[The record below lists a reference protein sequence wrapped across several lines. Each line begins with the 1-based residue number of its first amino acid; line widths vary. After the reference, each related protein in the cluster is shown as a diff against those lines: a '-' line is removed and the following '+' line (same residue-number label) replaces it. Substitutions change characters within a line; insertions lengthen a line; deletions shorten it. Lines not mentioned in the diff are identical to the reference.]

1 MPAELDVWLHGVR
14 VATLREVRTRKLRLD
29 YTDAAADAFR
39 IGAPVL
45 SVAMP
50 LNTHRRYPPGIVDP
64 WLEGLLP
71 EGEART
77 SIERTYGVLRG
88 DAVGLLSAVGRDCA
102 GAVVI
107 QPPGQAP
114 PSTVGGLAAVALSP
128 QDLADELGRLGHR
141 PLGADRSVRVSLAG
155 QQPKLLLTRTS
166 SGVWARPT
174 ADAPSTWILK
184 PQDERLPG
192 MVRNEAACVTA
203 GMLLG
208 LGDIHVEVLD
218 VAGRD
223 VLAVARYDRDV
234 DADGS
239 VIRRHQ
245 EDLSQALGLAS
256 HSDAKYQDAGERAP
270 SLRAAAEILDTWAAD
285 AEAALIRLAR
295 GVAFNVAIGNADAH
309 AKNLSFLHRSDGTVE
324 LAPLYD
330 VASTIHYP
338 TLVGRLGPVPISR
351 HLALRVGSATT
362 LDVVSLDD
370 LVAESQS
377 WGMGRTMAHRVA
389 RSTLNAVVDAMEQ
402 AVERFGADPAIS
414 ATVRARVEAL
424 LAGLPAGTHDPT
436 RPGA

>member
-1 MPAELDVWLHGVR
+1 MEKVSDVRSSASVTNADSIRPNSLNAVGSIAPTSRILSVGTPPCRPIGCFGSFGASAWKSLFERVSETMPAELDVWLHGVR

-88 DAVGLLSAVGRDCA
+88 DAVGLLRAVGRDCA

-184 PQDERLPG
+184 PQVSRRRRTGPQSPSG
-192 MVRNEAACVTA
+192 C
-203 GMLLG
+203 
-208 LGDIHVEVLD
+208 
-218 VAGRD
+218 RD
-223 VLAVARYDRDV
+223 
-234 DADGS
+234 
-239 VIRRHQ
+239 
-245 EDLSQALGLAS
+245 
-256 HSDAKYQDAGERAP
+256 
-270 SLRAAAEILDTWAAD
+270 
-285 AEAALIRLAR
+285 
-295 GVAFNVAIGNADAH
+295 
-309 AKNLSFLHRSDGTVE
+309 
-324 LAPLYD
+324 
-330 VASTIHYP
+330 
-338 TLVGRLGPVPISR
+338 SR
-351 HLALRVGSATT
+351 HVGCRRRGGT
-362 LDVVSLDD
+362 D
-370 LVAESQS
+370 
-377 WGMGRTMAHRVA
+377 
-389 RSTLNAVVDAMEQ
+389 Q
-402 AVERFGADPAIS
+402 ACPRRRLQRGD
-414 ATVRARVEAL
+414 R
-424 LAGLPAGTHDPT
+424 
-436 RPGA
+436 